1 MSSGIQLTQPIK
13 LYDHW
18 MTHVRTLLK
27 KTYKLYDYSNFWG
40 FLGQNLNFGAGQLKK
55 I

>member
-1 MSSGIQLTQPIK
+1 MIIGCHMLELYIK
-13 LYDHW
+13 
-18 MTHVRTLLK
+18 K